1 MPGFGG
7 RNNLL
12 RKSVVDKLTTSIA
25 LYIHPQPAML
35 TCYACMRRC
44 LRTIIGDLPQ
54 IPSSP
59 RSKLTSNAY
68 GGISFTR
75 NYSSSSTRET
85 PDHGRRGGD
94 NSGSNARQKWIE
106 SRGIRP
112 ASKKKTLFSTD
123 KELSQQLRYLKDPLK
138 LADYVRKTLQRDD
151 FETAQKVVRAASSD
165 IQCVVSWNHLVD
177 WQLSKGSMNAAIKT
191 YNEVFRLFLKMY
203 IAD

>member
-1 MPGFGG
+1 
-7 RNNLL
+7 
-12 RKSVVDKLTTSIA
+12 
-25 LYIHPQPAML
+25 ML

-44 LRTIIGDLPQ
+44 LRTVIGDLPQ
-54 IPSSP
+54 ISSSP
-59 RSKLTSNAY
+59 RSNLTSNAY

-75 NYSSSSTRET
+75 NYRSSSTTEKHKVGVRT
-85 PDHGRRGGD
+85 GSSDHGRRDGG

-112 ASKKKTLFSTD
+112 ASKKKTPFSTD

-191 YNEVFRLFLKMY
+191 YNEVFRLFLKM
-203 IAD
+203 